1 MVAGMRLP
9 AGLGGRVLL
18 ALLAITIVP
27 AAATQVASQTP
38 TPEDLD
44 CEPAKRNEVLRSEQ
58 EAVLERLGDLRVVRN
73 QADLTR
79 LGGPP
84 YNFPFPTHLF
94 TSFRGI
100 GFTLLNPIDPVRRG
114 SPNFLFYAPAND
126 AADVTDPG
134 GRDFPYTL
142 TGWGYGVPYAP
153 EHLPGFLPCVGAD
166 DWHIHERGVH
176 DFATGGMQVMPPA
189 EAGFAESAGQLSDP
203 PALRPVV
210 GFPHARAWTAHFWL
224 DGDDIP
230 ESAIL
235 DPTDPPP
242 GINPG
247 VGSSFYFP
255 EEKPSG
261 ALDPVASVGRPLTL
275 QAGEGTKAREDG
287 NEFTLK
293 VGSLFTGGFFNVIEA
308 KFTGTGKGPSGGPD
322 DQSLGLYV
330 LSGQITFEA
339 AGQTLPGERGSF
351 AYVPPGTDFTYT
363 VGGGGSARV
372 LIVSA
377 PGGLDVA
384 LELGPPSSSAPQS
397 QSPEA
402 AGTRPFVLRPGE
414 GESVKVGDAAFT
426 FKATASDTGGAF
438 SVLEAEIP
446 RGAQP
451 APHIHHREFEAFYM
465 LSGEI
470 TFQVAGQTFP
480 TQPGGFTFLPLGVLH
495 FYSVDSADSRAVL
508 VARPGGLESLF
519 RRLSKTPAGQR
530 PSIADSL
537 KSGVEPVI
545 PQSALGN

>member
-44 CEPAKRNEVLRSEQ
+44 CATAERNEVLRSEQ
-58 EAVLERLGDLRVVRN
+58 KAVLERLGDLRVIRN
-73 QADLTR
+73 QRDLTR

-114 SPNFLFYAPAND
+114 SPNFLFYAPAKG
-126 AADVTDPG
+126 ADVTDPG

-153 EHLPGFLPCVGAD
+153 EHLPSFLPCVGAD

-230 ESAIL
+230 KSAIL

-242 GINPG
+242 GIDPG

-255 EEKPSG
+255 EEKPSA

-275 QAGEGTKAREDG
+275 QAGEGTKGREAG
-287 NEFTLK
+287 NEYTLK

-308 KFTGTGKGPSGGPD
+308 KFRGKGNGPSGGPD

-384 LELGPPSSSAPQS
+384 LGLGPPSSTPAQS
-397 QSPEA
+397 QSQEA

-426 FKATASDTGGAF
+426 FKATASDTGGTF
-438 SVLEAEIP
+438 SVVEAEIP

-451 APHIHHREFEAFYM
+451 APHIHHREFEAFYL

-470 TFQVAGQTFP
+470 TFQAAGQTLP
-480 TQPGGFTFLPLGVLH
+480 AQAGGFAYLPIGVLH
-495 FYSVDSADSRAVL
+495 FYTVDSSDSRSVL
-508 VARPGGLESLF
+508 VARPGGLENLF

-530 PSIADSL
+530 PSIEDSL